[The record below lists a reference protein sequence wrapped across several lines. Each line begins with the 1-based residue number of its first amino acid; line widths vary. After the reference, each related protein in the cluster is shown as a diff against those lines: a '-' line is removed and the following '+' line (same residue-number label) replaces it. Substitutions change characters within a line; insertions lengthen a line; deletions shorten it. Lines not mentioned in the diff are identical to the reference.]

1 MVGVY
6 RFRPRIVLRARPIAF
21 MSKAVAQWKKL
32 AFTSEPP
39 TPNAWN
45 QLKLEAGT
53 GWKKLLLEGE

>member
-1 MVGVY
+1 MTYVY
-6 RFRPRIVLRARPIAF
+6 RRPTDFIQRERTIAVLTV
-21 MSKAVAQWKKL
+21 VAAGWKKL